1 MTKNSGPDGF
11 LQQVSISR
19 YMRRELAESV
29 FSLLDLLLGPF
40 SLRLPLGL
48 SSLRQVFSLL
58 GLLLGSF
65 SLRLIP
71 LGLSSLCQGFLFIRS
86 SLKSL
91 FFTSSFRCVGWE
103 GWESVGWES
112 VGWEC
117 GLGVCGF
124 GELVGSVWVGRVWV
138 YLLSAKVFSL
148 SLRFFSLRFPLGL
161 SILCQGCLFIRPS
174 LRSSSYRYVYLLSVK
189 VFSLLGF
196 LLDPFSLRLHLGL
209 SSLCQGLLFIRPSL
223 RSFSLH
229 FPLGFLLDPFSLR
242 LHLGLSSLCLI
253 EICNEQQARFYLKA
267 TNWDLNVAVVNYYDG
282 TNA

>member
-1 MTKNSGPDGF
+1 MTD
-11 LQQVSISR
+11 
-19 YMRRELAESV
+19 EV

-103 GWESVGWES
+103 
-112 VGWEC
+112 C
-117 GLGVCGF
+117 
-124 GELVGSVWVGRVWV
+124 V
-138 YLLSAKVFSL
+138 YLLSTKVFSL
-148 SLRFFSLRFPLGL
+148 SLRSFSLRFPLGL

-174 LRSSSYRYVYLLSVK
+174 LRSSFYR
-189 VFSLLGF
+189 
-196 LLDPFSLRLHLGL
+196 FSLRSLFFT
-209 SSLCQGLLFIRPSL
+209 SSF
-223 RSFSLH
+223 RSIFSLSNWDVR
-229 FPLGFLLDPFSLR
+229 FR
-242 LHLGLSSLCLI
+242 CCL
-253 EICNEQQARFYLKA
+253 

>member
-1 MTKNSGPDGF
+1 MRLIVTVKEGVEDIVKSNLIKVDDYYFESLFHKVTLDAYRQKNF
-11 LQQVSISR
+11 EIYCQ
-19 YMRRELAESV
+19 V

-103 GWESVGWES
+103 
-112 VGWEC
+112 C
-117 GLGVCGF
+117 
-124 GELVGSVWVGRVWV
+124 V
-138 YLLSAKVFSL
+138 YLLSTKVFSL
-148 SLRFFSLRFPLGL
+148 SLRSFSLRFPLGL

-174 LRSSSYRYVYLLSVK
+174 LRSSFYRSI
-189 VFSLLGF
+189 FSLLR
-196 LLDPFSLRLHLGL
+196 FSL
-209 SSLCQGLLFIRPSL
+209 
-223 RSFSLH
+223 
-229 FPLGFLLDPFSLR
+229 
-242 LHLGLSSLCLI
+242 
-253 EICNEQQARFYLKA
+253 Y
-267 TNWDLNVAVVNYYDG
+267 
-282 TNA
+282 